1 MAMKKLLIASLL
13 FSSAT
18 VYGAEGFVVK
28 DIHFEG
34 LQRVAVGAALLSMP
48 VRTGDTVNDEDI
60 SNTIR
65 ALFATGNFED
75 VRVLRDGDT
84 LLVQVKERPTIA
96 SITFSGNKSV
106 KDDMLKQNLEASG
119 VRVGESLDR
128 TTIADIEKGL
138 EDFYYSVGKY
148 SASVKAVVTPLPRNR
163 VDLKLVFQEGVSAEI
178 QQINIVGNHAFT
190 TDELI
195 SHFQLRDEVPWWNVV
210 GDRKYQKQKLAG
222 DLETLRSYYL
232 DRGYARF
239 NIDSTQVSLTPDKK
253 GIYVTVNITEGDQ
266 YKLSGVEVS
275 GNLAGHSAEIEQLTK
290 IEPGELYNGT
300 KVTKMEDDIKKLLGR
315 YGYAY
320 PRVQSMPEINDAD
333 KTVKLRVNV
342 DAGNRFYVRKIR
354 FEGNDTSKDAVLR
367 REMRQ
372 MEGAWLGSDL
382 VDQGKERLN
391 RLGFFETVDTDTQ
404 RVPGSPD
411 QVDVVY
417 KVKERNT
424 GSFNFGIG
432 YGTESGVSF
441 QAGVQQDNWLGTGY
455 AVGINGTKNDYQTYA
470 ELSVTNPYFT
480 VDGVSLGG
488 RLFYNDF
495 QADDADLSDY
505 TNKSYGTDVT
515 LGFPINEYNSLRAGL
530 GYVHNSLSNMQP
542 QVAMDRYLESM
553 GEYGKDSFAAD
564 DFTFNYGWTY
574 NKLDRGYFPTDGSR
588 VNLTGKVTIPGSD
601 NEYYKVSLDTATY
614 VPIDDDHKWVVLGRT
629 RWGYGDGI
637 GSKEMPFYEN
647 FYAGGS
653 STVRGFQSNT
663 IGPKAVYK
671 NGTNTNYNDDPDN
684 YEECTDANGCKSDDA
699 VGGNAMAVASLEFI
713 TPTPFISDKY
723 ANSVRTSFFWDMG
736 TVWDT
741 NWQDTESMRAAGVPD
756 YSDPGN
762 IRMSA
767 GIALQWMSPLG
778 PLVFSY
784 AQPFKK
790 YDGDKAEQF
799 QFNIGKTW

>member
-18 VYGAEGFVVK
+18 VYGADGFVVK

-48 VRTGDTVNDEDI
+48 VRVGETVNDEDI

-65 ALFATGNFED
+65 ALFASGNFED

-128 TTIADIEKGL
+128 TTLSDIEKGL

-163 VDLKLVFQEGVSAEI
+163 VDLKLVFQEGVSAKI
-178 QQINIVGNHAFT
+178 QQINIVGNRAFST
-190 TDELI
+190 EELI
-195 SHFQLRDEVPWWNVV
+195 SNFQLRDEVPWWNVV
-210 GDRKYQKQKLAG
+210 GDRKYQKQKLQG

-253 GIYVTVNITEGDQ
+253 GIYVTINVTEGDQ
-266 YKLSGVEVS
+266 YKIAGVEVS
-275 GNLAGHSAEIEQLTK
+275 GNLAGHSAEIESLTK
-290 IEPGELYNGT
+290 MQPGELYNGT
-300 KVTKMEDDIKKLLGR
+300 KVTRMEDDIKKLLGR

-320 PRVQSMPEINDAD
+320 PRVQTQPEINDAD
-333 KTVKLRVNV
+333 KTVKLHVNV
-342 DAGNRFYVRKIR
+342 DSGNRFYVRKIR

-391 RLGFFETVDTDTQ
+391 RLGYFETVDVDTQ
-404 RVPGSPD
+404 RVSGSPD

-424 GSFNFGIG
+424 GSFNFGVG

-441 QAGVQQDNWLGTGY
+441 QVGVQQDNWLGTGY
-455 AVGINGTKNDYQTYA
+455 SVGINGTKNDYQTYS
-470 ELSVTNPYFT
+470 EFSVTNPYFT

-488 RLFYNDF
+488 RIFYNDF
-495 QADDADLSDY
+495 KADDADLSSY
-505 TNKSYGTDVT
+505 TNKSYGVDGT
-515 LGFPINEYNSLRAGL
+515 LGFPVNEYNTLRLGL
-530 GYVHNSLSNMQP
+530 GYVHNDLSNMEP
-542 QVAMDRYLESM
+542 QVAMWRYL
-553 GEYGKDSFAAD
+553 DSLGQSAKTTSDDNGFSAD
-564 DFTFNYGWTY
+564 DFTLNYGWTY
-574 NKLDRGYFPTDGSR
+574 NHLDRGFFPTSGSR
-588 VNLTGKVTIPGSD
+588 VNLNGKVTIPGSD
-601 NEYYKVSLDTATY
+601 NEFYKVTLDTATY

-629 RWGYGDGI
+629 RWGYGDGL
-637 GSKEMPFYEN
+637 GGKEMPFYEN

-653 STVRGFQSNT
+653 STVRGFQSNN
-663 IGPKAVYK
+663 IGPKAVYYS
-671 NGTNTNYNDDPDN
+671 GPGLDN
-684 YEECTDANGCKSDDA
+684 CDKAVGGYCSSDDA
-699 VGGNAMAVASLEFI
+699 VGGNAMGVASLEFI
-713 TPTPFISDKY
+713 TPTPFLSEKY
-723 ANSVRTSFFWDMG
+723 ANSVRTSLFADAG
-736 TVWDT
+736 SVWDT
-741 NWQDTESMRAAGVPD
+741 NWKNTAAMRAAGVPD
-756 YSDPGN
+756 YSDPSN

-790 YDGDKAEQF
+790 YEGDKAEQF

>member
-542 QVAMDRYLESM
+542 QVAMERYLESM

-663 IGPKAVYK
+663 IGPKAVYGYGAH
-671 NGTNTNYNDDPDN
+671 NSPDDNNSD
-684 YEECTDANGCKSDDA
+684 YEACTDANGCKSDDA

-756 YSDPGN
+756 YSDPSN

>member
-404 RVPGSPD
+404 RVPGS
-411 QVDVVY
+411 
-417 KVKERNT
+417 
-424 GSFNFGIG
+424 GSG
-432 YGTESGVSF
+432 
-441 QAGVQQDNWLGTGY
+441 
-455 AVGINGTKNDYQTYA
+455 
-470 ELSVTNPYFT
+470 
-480 VDGVSLGG
+480 
-488 RLFYNDF
+488 
-495 QADDADLSDY
+495 
-505 TNKSYGTDVT
+505 
-515 LGFPINEYNSLRAGL
+515 
-530 GYVHNSLSNMQP
+530 
-542 QVAMDRYLESM
+542 
-553 GEYGKDSFAAD
+553 
-564 DFTFNYGWTY
+564 
-574 NKLDRGYFPTDGSR
+574 
-588 VNLTGKVTIPGSD
+588 
-601 NEYYKVSLDTATY
+601 
-614 VPIDDDHKWVVLGRT
+614 
-629 RWGYGDGI
+629 
-637 GSKEMPFYEN
+637 
-647 FYAGGS
+647 
-653 STVRGFQSNT
+653 
-663 IGPKAVYK
+663 
-671 NGTNTNYNDDPDN
+671 
-684 YEECTDANGCKSDDA
+684 
-699 VGGNAMAVASLEFI
+699 
-713 TPTPFISDKY
+713 
-723 ANSVRTSFFWDMG
+723 
-736 TVWDT
+736 
-741 NWQDTESMRAAGVPD
+741 
-756 YSDPGN
+756 
-762 IRMSA
+762 
-767 GIALQWMSPLG
+767 
-778 PLVFSY
+778 
-784 AQPFKK
+784 
-790 YDGDKAEQF
+790 
-799 QFNIGKTW
+799 